1 MKVKE
6 LIEILQ
12 EYDPEMTVHISYG
25 YGDYWR
31 TQVAPSVNYV
41 EEGKVEYSEY
51 HRMDRLVETDGYY
64 DDEEE
69 AEEEQEPK
77 EPLRRVVV
85 IG

>member
-12 EYDPEMTVHISYG
+12 EYDPEMEVHTSYG
-25 YGDYWR
+25 YGDYWH
-31 TQVAPSVNYV
+31 TQVAPKVGYV
-41 EEGKVEYSEY
+41 EEGKVEYSDY
-51 HRMDRLVETDGYY
+51 HRMDRVVETDGYW

-69 AEEEQEPK
+69 GEEEK
-77 EPLRRVVV
+77 EALRRVLL

>member
-12 EYDPEMTVHISYG
+12 EYDPEMEVHTSYG
-25 YGDYWR
+25 YGDFWH
-31 TQVAPSVNYV
+31 TQVAPKVGYV

-51 HRMDRLVETDGYY
+51 HRMDKLVDTDGYY
-64 DDEEE
+64 GDDEEE
-69 AEEEQEPK
+69 ADEETK
-77 EPLRRVVV
+77 ETLRRVVV

>member
-12 EYDPEMTVHISYG
+12 EYDPEMDVHTSYG

-31 TQVAPSVNYV
+31 TQVAPKVGYV
-41 EEGKVEYSEY
+41 EEAKVEYSEY
-51 HRMDRLVETDGYY
+51 HRMDKLVEDEDEYY
-64 DDEEE
+64 EDDEG
-69 AEEEQEPK
+69 AENPTD
-77 EPLRRVVV
+77 RRVVI

>member
-12 EYDPEMTVHISYG
+12 EYDPEMEVHTSYG
-25 YGDYWR
+25 YGDYWH
-31 TQVAPSVNYV
+31 TQVAPKVGYV